1 MPDRLLAVVTGASS
15 GIGKE
20 LARCAAQD
28 GCDLV
33 IAANEPA
40 IEDVAREL
48 RGLGVG
54 VDVVDADLSTEEG
67 VIALTD
73 AIGARDVDYLM
84 ANAGLTLGH
93 AFIDQGWLD
102 IRELLGL
109 NIVGTTQLLHRI
121 LPRMKIRGQ
130 GRVLVTGSIAG
141 YIPGSYQAVYNAS
154 KAYLDSLSF
163 ALNDELR
170 EHGVTVTCLMPGP
183 VDTPIFERADMEDS
197 VMGSAPVGIK
207 DTPEHTARL
216 GYEAMKAG
224 RAGMTPGLMNKL
236 ITTFAGVL
244 PETVLARMNRWM
256 SETDEDKQKS

>member
-48 RGLGVG
+48 RDLGVG

-73 AIGARDVDYLM
+73 AIGAREVDYLM

-93 AFIDQGWLD
+93 AFVDQGWLD

-109 NIVGTTQLLHRI
+109 NIVGTTQLS
-121 LPRMKIRGQ
+121 
-130 GRVLVTGSIAG
+130 T
-141 YIPGSYQAVYNAS
+141 AS
-154 KAYLDSLSF
+154 S
-163 ALNDELR
+163 
-170 EHGVTVTCLMPGP
+170 
-183 VDTPIFERADMEDS
+183 RA
-197 VMGSAPVGIK
+197 
-207 DTPEHTARL
+207 
-216 GYEAMKAG
+216 
-224 RAGMTPGLMNKL
+224 
-236 ITTFAGVL
+236 
-244 PETVLARMNRWM
+244 
-256 SETDEDKQKS
+256 